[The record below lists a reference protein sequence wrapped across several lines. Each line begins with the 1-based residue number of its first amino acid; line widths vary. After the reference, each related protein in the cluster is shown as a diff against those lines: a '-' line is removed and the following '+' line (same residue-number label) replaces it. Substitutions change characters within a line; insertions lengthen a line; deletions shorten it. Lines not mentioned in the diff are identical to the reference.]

1 MPFSNTEQLSP
12 LMAEIVR
19 FNPRSILD
27 IGCGLGV
34 YGVLCRIHLDLYH
47 DTEFY
52 KKLEGSKPC
61 TVHIDGIEG
70 CDTYIP
76 FIPSWAYNRIYTDD
90 ALAVVPNLPDNHY
103 DLVLLL
109 AVIEHLS
116 HEQGLQLLKELKRIS
131 KAIVLSVPKEWQAQE
146 IAGYPLETH
155 RSHWTK
161 QALLDA
167 GFSRFLPH
175 SGAWLALY
183 GIPDSTEVRSSE
195 YCATL
200 SEIADLSTQ
209 IDGLRK
215 NIVEVKRDL
224 GLSLENQQ
232 VIINRLS
239 IGMRLKSWKQRLFRM
254 LTGKSGGS

>member
-12 LMAEIVR
+12 LMAEIVH

-70 CDTYIP
+70 CQTYIP
-76 FIPSWAYNRIYTDD
+76 FIPAWAYNRIYADD
-90 ALAVVPNLPDNHY
+90 VLSVLPQLPDNHY

-116 HEQGLQLLKELKRIS
+116 HEQGLQLLAELKRIS
-131 KAIVLSVPKEWQAQE
+131 KAIILSVPKEWQAQE

-167 GFSRFLPH
+167 GFTRFLPH
-175 SGAWLALY
+175 SGAWLAIY
-183 GIPDSTEVRSSE
+183 GIHDSAKVSSE
-195 YCATL
+195 QCVAL
-200 SEIADLSTQ
+200 SEIASLSSEIVSLRKDLGQVKNDLDLSLQGQQ
-209 IDGLRK
+209 IILD
-215 NIVEVKRDL
+215 
-224 GLSLENQQ
+224 
-232 VIINRLS
+232 RLS
-239 IGMRLKSWKQRLFRM
+239 IRMRLTAWKRRLLGLVSRN
-254 LTGKSGGS
+254 SAP